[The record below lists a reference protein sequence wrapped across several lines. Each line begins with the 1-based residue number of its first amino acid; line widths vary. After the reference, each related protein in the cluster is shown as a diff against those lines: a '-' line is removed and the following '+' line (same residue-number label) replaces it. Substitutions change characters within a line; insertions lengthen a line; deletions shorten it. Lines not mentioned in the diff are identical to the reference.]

1 MEKYTKNGRNMES
14 MNRYD
19 IIDYLGMDEKNDI
32 PDNKWDEIIEQAET
46 IEKVYHNKNIDY
58 CLKGD
63 YELYI
68 QEYTDIVIANTKDLI
83 IFIKQ

>member
-46 IEKVYHNKNIDY
+46 IEKAYHNKNIDY

-68 QEYTDIVIANTKDLI
+68 QEYTDIVIANTRDLI

>member
-32 PDNKWDEIIEQAET
+32 PDNK
-46 IEKVYHNKNIDY
+46 
-58 CLKGD
+58 
-63 YELYI
+63 
-68 QEYTDIVIANTKDLI
+68 
-83 IFIKQ
+83 